1 MIADHFG
8 ILQNPKIIA
17 LFLSVEQ
24 IYTRAGF
31 TEYQHGGQHRIGQKR
46 SYRFVASNRPCHY
59 ISPLCL
65 VTGRSKKRRNTQLM
79 VFNRVS
85 WKNVT
90 YRISQKRLWLLL
102 LIVRRNQFMTIIL
115 LFMSPNSWLQ
125 SEWIKAVWL
134 ILILVIFNWDHL
146 PQILIS
152 LCFDVS
158 LFLLISWNGATNQ
171 QGTLSPTRQL

>member
-1 MIADHFG
+1 MDMIADHFG

-24 IYTRAGF
+24 IYTRVGF
-31 TEYQHGGQHRIGQKR
+31 TEYQHGGQHCIDQKS
-46 SYRFVASNRPCHY
+46 SYRFVAPNRPCHY

-90 YRISQKRLWLLL
+90 YRISQKKALIAFAYCQEKPIHDNNTFIHVSKLLAP
-102 LIVRRNQFMTIIL
+102 I
-115 LFMSPNSWLQ
+115 
-125 SEWIKAVWL
+125 
-134 ILILVIFNWDHL
+134 
-146 PQILIS
+146 
-152 LCFDVS
+152 
-158 LFLLISWNGATNQ
+158 
-171 QGTLSPTRQL
+171 